1 MNLHTVKLELKDYC
15 DTPCFCRGYSLDSIM
30 QLTIINKITLGFG
43 LFGCLL
49 LFTSVLSYFGLN
61 DIRKSAE
68 DVVERKMPEQT
79 SMVRVKTEILSLS
92 VITANGFYVENAT
105 AFEKNKALFDE
116 LSVEFTEDLNNLKA
130 LMPSNKDAQKAI
142 ADSLYYVES
151 SNNMYAA
158 IKSRIQIESQ
168 LQNQLEQ
175 VLMTADEASALML
188 DLSYID
194 SDDPGIETL
203 IGAGTA
209 IDNKLLT
216 MNDSFIELAG
226 SNRSEESLGIIDDLN
241 YQLSNLQVDKDYI
254 NRLASSIDDGG
265 TVSAFN
271 EQYDALLVA
280 VDKLT
285 DLQKQKLDSIEKTI
299 SERANANASLN
310 TALEDINNLFKRV
323 QSQALSGQ
331 NAILESVQTNL
342 VKNTVVAIFGLIT
355 AIVLAVVVTRS
366 ISKPLGRINR
376 GLSLLSKGDLSQ
388 KLSEEG
394 NDEFSALSAKVNSL
408 TDSLRELVGNILEQ
422 EKRLIEIAKES
433 VELGDK
439 SLADVDEQREQV
451 TVTSTNTLNVQD
463 KSRSNLKQIN
473 QAMEALRNITKQS
486 QDIGHLV
493 ERNRLQVDNQAKQ
506 AESSAQIIGRLD
518 ENSRSIGSILDV
530 IKTIAEQTNLLA
542 LNAAIEAARAGEQ
555 GRGFAVVAD
564 EVRTL
569 ANRTHDS
576 TEEIEQMIGNLQK
589 DAAEAVKAIKFGRE
603 QARDGV
609 EITHQV
615 AEQVR
620 NIREIIEQ
628 LSNINEH
635 IVTDTEQQDV
645 LLADV
650 AESLNTIVNLA
661 DSSAQSTRQSNE
673 STMKLDAQTESLR
686 KAVERFQL

>member
-1 MNLHTVKLELKDYC
+1 
-15 DTPCFCRGYSLDSIM
+15 M

-116 LSVEFTEDLNNLKA
+116 LSVEFTGDLNNLKA

-226 SNRSEESLGIIDDLN
+226 SNRSEESFGIIDDLN

>member
-1 MNLHTVKLELKDYC
+1 
-15 DTPCFCRGYSLDSIM
+15 M

-92 VITANGFYVENAT
+92 VITANGFHVESAT
-105 AFEKNKALFDE
+105 SFEKNKALFDA
-116 LSVEFTEDLNNLKA
+116 LSSEFTKDLDNLKS
-130 LMPSNKDAQKAI
+130 LMPSSDDAQKAI
-142 ADSLYYVES
+142 SDSLHYVDS
-151 SNNMYAA
+151 SNKMYSA
-158 IKSRIQIESQ
+158 IKSRMEVEAQ
-168 LQNQLEQ
+168 LQSQLEQ
-175 VLMTADEASALML
+175 VLMVADEASALML

-194 SDDPGIETL
+194 SNDPSIETL

-216 MNDSFIELAG
+216 MNDSFIELAE
-226 SNRSEESLGIIDDLN
+226 SNHSEESLGIIDDLN

-254 NRLASSIDDGG
+254 NRLATGIDDGG

-271 EQYDALLVA
+271 EQFDALLVA
-280 VDKLT
+280 VEKLT
-285 DLQKQKLDSIEKTI
+285 ALQTAKLDMIESTVT
-299 SERANANASLN
+299 ERGNANSSLN
-310 TALEDINNLFKRV
+310 TALDDINALFKRV
-323 QSQALSGQ
+323 QTQALSGQ
-331 NAILESVQTNL
+331 NAILESVQANL
-342 VKNTVVAIFGLIT
+342 VKNTIVAVFGLIT

-422 EKRLIEIAKES
+422 ETRLIEIAKES

-439 SLADVDEQREQV
+439 SLLDVDEQREQV
-451 TVTSTNTLNVQD
+451 TVTSTNTQHVQE

-473 QAMEALRNITKQS
+473 QAMSALRDITNQS

-493 ERNRLQVDNQAKQ
+493 ERNRQQVDSQAKQ
-506 AESSAQIIGRLD
+506 AETSAEIIARLD
-518 ENSRSIGSILDV
+518 DNSRSIGSILDV

-589 DAAEAVKAIKFGRE
+589 DAAEAVKAIESGKE
-603 QARDGV
+603 QAKGSVD
-609 EITHQV
+609 ITHQV
-615 AEQVR
+615 AEQVKS
-620 NIREIIEQ
+620 IREIIEQ

-650 AESLNTIVNLA
+650 AESLNTIVSLA

>member
-1 MNLHTVKLELKDYC
+1 
-15 DTPCFCRGYSLDSIM
+15 M

-61 DIRKSAE
+61 DIRKYAE

-158 IKSRIQIESQ
+158 IKSRIQIEFQ

-376 GLSLLSKGDLSQ
+376 GLILLSKGDLSQ

>member
-1 MNLHTVKLELKDYC
+1 M
-15 DTPCFCRGYSLDSIM
+15 DSIM

-194 SDDPGIETL
+194 SDDPGIDTL

-271 EQYDALLVA
+271 EQYEALLVA

-285 DLQKQKLDSIEKTI
+285 DLQKQKLGSIEKTI

-331 NAILESVQTNL
+331 NDILESVQTNL

-422 EKRLIEIAKES
+422 EKGLIEIAKES

-686 KAVERFQL
+686 KAVESFQL